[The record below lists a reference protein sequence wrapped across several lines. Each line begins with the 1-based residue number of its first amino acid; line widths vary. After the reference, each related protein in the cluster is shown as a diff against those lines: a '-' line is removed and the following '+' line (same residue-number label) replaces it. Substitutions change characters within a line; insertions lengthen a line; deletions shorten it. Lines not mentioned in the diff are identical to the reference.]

1 MPPQFKAIS
10 ARRFKSQ
17 KALPQ
22 GLLLHQLELPC
33 AAVLIPTRLISDPE
47 LPRQL
52 RLFRLEF
59 VLVIT
64 SLPPFITFH
73 LQQATSY
80 GAANM
85 T

>member
-1 MPPQFKAIS
+1 MLLQKS
-10 ARRFKSQ
+10 KSRTARAAVASTGT
-17 KALPQ
+17 ALRDY
-22 GLLLHQLELPC
+22 
-33 AAVLIPTRLISDPE
+33 VLIPTRLISDPE

>member
-1 MPPQFKAIS
+1 MLLQKSKSPT
-10 ARRFKSQ
+10 ARAAVAST
-17 KALPQ
+17 ALRDY
-22 GLLLHQLELPC
+22 
-33 AAVLIPTRLISDPE
+33 VLIPTRLISDPE

-64 SLPPFITFH
+64 SLPPFIPFH
-73 LQQATSY
+73 PQQATSY
-80 GAANM
+80 SAANM